1 MLPDVAEVDPGR
13 YRLGERLG
21 EGGLG
26 VVYEAHDPELDRT
39 VAVKVLRPNVS
50 ANDGSRARRRLIRE
64 ARAMAAL
71 THPNVVEI
79 YDVSSDARG
88 MLIVME
94 RLYGVTLGQ
103 WLLERRTV
111 DEVLSVMEAAGRGL
125 QAAHEAG
132 LVHRDFKPGN
142 VFVCDDGRVK
152 VLDFGLARPAESDSD
167 APSDS
172 GAEPPSEITGHGS
185 GELAL
190 DVTRTGAVLGTPAYM
205 APEQHRG
212 EASDART
219 DQFAFCAT
227 LYRALYDVLPFAGN
241 RVDALEE
248 AKNAR
253 RVTTPHRSVAVPGR
267 VRSAILRGLAPFPED
282 RWPTMAALLGALRH
296 RSVFARARIGAAVAT
311 LGLAA
316 LVAVPM
322 LESTESAASTTEQ
335 QSDPPEDPSAA
346 DRERGRALARRSD
359 TLAEQGDYEG
369 AIAAATEQI
378 ELGTRI
384 DDGRLRLGGLHRRGR
399 LQLIIGR
406 YREGAKD
413 AAAASHVATTLG
425 DDLSALRAS
434 AIAIYAYTEAG
445 DYDDARR
452 WSGFADALLDR
463 DDLSAQ
469 SRSEALGAQGGMH
482 RYLGELD
489 EAARKFEAALDLA
502 LSDPDTDPFVI
513 AGSWTNLG
521 NVYLDA
527 GNAEE
532 AIRTFREAVTR
543 NTAVSG
549 PDHPN
554 TATARLNLAA
564 AYNLAERYEDAIAQ
578 YTAARAVLAATT
590 DESSDFVA
598 YCDLG
603 LGQVASGQGD
613 HRAAV
618 EHLERARAGYLRAH
632 GEDSRNIVKTDSL
645 IAESLTSLGR
655 HVEAQRIGARSVRL
669 AEGLPG
675 GEAGLLGPSL
685 RSLGRAQLAAG
696 NPEAHATLTRAR
708 AQLVE
713 HDAAPPDIEH
723 IDELLAQARTE
734 R

>member
-1 MLPDVAEVDPGR
+1 MLPDVADVDPGR
-13 YRLGERLG
+13 YELGERLG

-39 VAVKVLRPNVS
+39 VAVKVLRPEVS
-50 ANDGSRARRRLIRE
+50 ANDGSRSRRRLIRE
-64 ARAMAAL
+64 ARAMASLA
-71 THPNVVEI
+71 HPNVVEV

-88 MLIVME
+88 MSIVME
-94 RLYGVTLGQ
+94 RLHGETLGQ
-103 WLLERRTV
+103 WLTQRRTV
-111 DEVLSVMEAAGRGL
+111 DEVLTVMEAAGRGL

-152 VLDFGLARPAESDSD
+152 VLDFGLARPSESASGSASASD
-167 APSDS
+167 A
-172 GAEPPSEITGHGS
+172 ERPSEVANSTGAAN
-185 GELAL
+185 LDV

-212 EASDART
+212 EPSDART
-219 DQFAFCAT
+219 DQYAFCAT
-227 LYRALYDVLPFAGN
+227 LYRALYDVLPFAGH
-241 RVDALEE
+241 RVDALED
-248 AKNAR
+248 AKRKSRITAPVN
-253 RVTTPHRSVAVPGR
+253 PVAVPGR
-267 VRSAILRGLAPFPED
+267 IRSAILRGLAPFPED
-282 RWPTMAALLGALRH
+282 RWPTMTALLSALRRRGPLTRLRGAALVGVVGLGALI
-296 RSVFARARIGAAVAT
+296 AG
-311 LGLAA
+311 
-316 LVAVPM
+316 PM
-322 LESTESAASTTEQ
+322 LESGPAAASSEQ
-335 QSDPPEDPSAA
+335 RQDPPAADMSRA
-346 DRERGRALARRSD
+346 DRERGRALGRRADS
-359 TLAEQGDYEG
+359 LADRGDYDG
-369 AIAAATEQI
+369 AIAAASEQVT
-378 ELGTRI
+378 LGA
-384 DDGRLRLGGLHRRGR
+384 RLGDGPMRLSGLHRRGR
-399 LQLIIGR
+399 LKLIIGR
-406 YREGAKD
+406 YLEGGED
-413 AAAASHVATTLG
+413 AAAASHLATTIG

-445 DYDDARR
+445 DYDNARW
-452 WSGFADALLDR
+452 WSRFADALLER

-469 SRSEALGAQGGMH
+469 ARSEALGAQGGMH

-527 GNAEE
+527 GNAEQ
-532 AIRTFREAVTR
+532 AIRTFHEAVTR

-564 AYNLAERYEDAIAQ
+564 AYNLGDQHDKAIAQ
-578 YTAARAVLAATT
+578 YTAARSVLAATT

-603 LGQVASGQGD
+603 LGQVAAGTGD
-613 HRAAV
+613 HSAAV

-655 HVEAQRIGARSVRL
+655 HDEAQRIGARSVRI

-685 RSLGRAQLAAG
+685 RALGRAQLAAG
-696 NPEAHATLTRAR
+696 APEAHATLSRAR
-708 AQLVE
+708 AELVQ
-713 HDAAPPDIEH
+713 HHADPLDIEH
-723 IDELLAQARTE
+723 IDALLSRARTD
-734 R
+734 